1 MKWGIMATGNI
12 AAKFAQTVLEMNEP
26 EEMLVAVGS
35 RNADRASAFAV
46 KYDIPKTYGSYEEL
60 AADPEVEAIYI
71 ATPNNLHFEN
81 TMLCLKAGKHVLCE
95 KPFTTNAEEAQILYE
110 EADARGL
117 FVMEAFWIRFLPL
130 FEKLLP
136 MIASKEYGELRHA
149 RCDYGFSVQS
159 ARRERKFKSELG
171 GGALLDI
178 GIYNLGFLYMVMGA
192 LPESF
197 TSEVHLNEYGTD
209 EFSVLQLCFPG
220 GKTAHSAQSIGLV
233 MERQAA
239 LYFDRATIYLPDF
252 QKAFSMTV
260 KPLEG
265 ESYTVECPPDVNG
278 FEYEIREVTKCVRN
292 GQTHSKVFR
301 PQDSVAV
308 LGLLDE
314 IRKSW
319 DMKFSFES
327 AEGAI

>member
-1 MKWGIMATGNI
+1 M
-12 AAKFAQTVLEMNEP
+12 
-26 EEMLVAVGS
+26 
-35 RNADRASAFAV
+35 
-46 KYDIPKTYGSYEEL
+46 
-60 AADPEVEAIYI
+60 
-71 ATPNNLHFEN
+71 
-81 TMLCLKAGKHVLCE
+81 LCE

-117 FVMEAFWIRFLPL
+117 F
-130 FEKLLP
+130 
-136 MIASKEYGELRHA
+136 
-149 RCDYGFSVQS
+149 
-159 ARRERKFKSELG
+159 
-171 GGALLDI
+171 
-178 GIYNLGFLYMVMGA
+178 
-192 LPESF
+192 
-197 TSEVHLNEYGTD
+197 
-209 EFSVLQLCFPG
+209 
-220 GKTAHSAQSIGLV
+220 V

>member
-1 MKWGIMATGNI
+1 MIDLSEDSCLNELSINQISEMEKGTRMTTLE
-12 AAKFAQTVLEMNEP
+12 KFPLICRHYKV
-26 EEMLVAVGS
+26 S
-35 RNADRASAFAV
+35 ADYLLGLSNQ
-46 KYDIPKTYGSYEEL
+46 
-60 AADPEVEAIYI
+60 DP
-71 ATPNNLHFEN
+71 
-81 TMLCLKAGKHVLCE
+81 
-95 KPFTTNAEEAQILYE
+95 LYE
-110 EADARGL
+110 QR
-117 FVMEAFWIRFLPL
+117 IRR
-130 FEKLLP
+130 
-136 MIASKEYGELRHA
+136 SR
-149 RCDYGFSVQS
+149 
-159 ARRERKFKSELG
+159 
-171 GGALLDI
+171 
-178 GIYNLGFLYMVMGA
+178 
-192 LPESF
+192 F
-197 TSEVHLNEYGTD
+197 TEE
-209 EFSVLQLCFPG
+209 
-220 GKTAHSAQSIGLV
+220 
-233 MERQAA
+233 ERQAA